1 MLGII
6 ISAVLILLAVA
17 IVMGTW
23 LLIKNDA
30 KSKSQQR
37 KTELYSKNKHMIQ
50 NKLSKRKK
58 YDNYL
63 NSLKEKSKNAI
74 RIVKKNDD
82 LIFLGEYRE
91 EYPETH
97 IIEIYE
103 DHDKTVYKLD
113 KKLPSEIAQNKAYK
127 FILFTSRLVIVS
139 ITISIFL
146 KEPMQA
152 FVFKYIKVITI
163 SMIVLAIMFFPLS
176 LQDDYEDS
184 EDQKIIKSD
193 CDECTFIKGCLNC
206 KYVLYK
212 DTSKHVA
219 GCNRHKCYCLDCLKL
234 NNKSIYHVTY
244 LSKFDE
250 YELKKLSN
258 RRYILNGSILSVG
271 EDKYDIAG
279 YCDKS
284 DVAQLNIELEQNK
297 IKKIIPLNDKHY
309 THIILNSADYY
320 FGVVIM

>member
-6 ISAVLILLAVA
+6 ISIALILLSIA

-50 NKLSKRKK
+50 NKLSKGKK

-63 NSLKEKSKNAI
+63 NSIKEKSKNAI
-74 RIVKKNDD
+74 RIVKKNDG
-82 LIFLGEYRE
+82 LIFLGQYRE

-97 IIEIYE
+97 IVEIYE

-139 ITISIFL
+139 IIISIFL

-152 FVFKYIKVITI
+152 FVFKHIKVITI

-176 LQDDYEDS
+176 LQDDYEDC

-193 CDECTFIKGCLNC
+193 CDECTFIKECLNC

-219 GCNRHKCYCLDCLKL
+219 GCNRHRCYCFDCLKL
-234 NNKSIYHVTY
+234 NNKSIYYATY
-244 LSKFDE
+244 LSKLDE
-250 YELKKLSN
+250 YELKELSN
-258 RRYILNGSILSVG
+258 RRYILDGSILSVG
-271 EDKYDIAG
+271 EYKYDIVG
-279 YCDKS
+279 SCDRS

-309 THIILNSADYY
+309 THIILNSADHY
-320 FGVVIM
+320 FGVIIM